1 MVFDIR
7 YKEDLLLFRE
17 WFIRVLLWHC
27 DSVFSAK
34 PTVDTHVVTVGRHEI
49 DVVVNC
55 GGKRICIELKEH
67 DIDRAVNQAINYM
80 ENLGCDI
87 VYVALGMHI
96 DTIMDYL
103 RTRPDLAKRIFEHG
117 IGIVSAPD
125 NCIVFRAF
133 QRRTASSKFLSLL
146 ELMKSRDNE

>member
-17 WFIRVLLWHC
+17 WFVRVLLWHC
-27 DSVFSAK
+27 DSIFSAK
-34 PTVDTHVVTVGRHEI
+34 PVVDTHVVTVGRHEI

-55 GGKRICIELKEH
+55 RGKRICIELKEV
-67 DIDRAVNQAINYM
+67 DIARAVDQAINYL

-103 RTRPDLAKRIFEHG
+103 RTNQELAKKVFEHG

-133 QRRTASSKFLSLL
+133 QRRTASTRFLSLV
-146 ELMKSRDNE
+146 ELMKSRESE